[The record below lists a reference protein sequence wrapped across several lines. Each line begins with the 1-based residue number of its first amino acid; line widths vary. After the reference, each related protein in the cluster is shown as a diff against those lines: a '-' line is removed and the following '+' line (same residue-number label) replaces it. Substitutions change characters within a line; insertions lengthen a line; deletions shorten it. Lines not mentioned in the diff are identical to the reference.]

1 MRLRIVVADDHPV
14 VRLGASAI
22 IAKSGIG
29 DVVGEANGTDSLLAL
44 LAQVAC
50 DVLVTDFTMPGGNH
64 PDGLALLSAV
74 RRRHPDLPIVLL
86 STMSNPS
93 LLRLAMES
101 GAQALVDKAAT
112 SLDELPTAILTVRRG
127 QTYVSSGIRQLI
139 SALDEVTS
147 RQSPSLS
154 PRETEVLRLLAN
166 GMSVSGI
173 AAQLNR
179 SITTISHQKN
189 SAMRKLGITNDADLF
204 SFLQAQQLR

>member
-44 LAQVAC
+44 LSQVAC

-189 SAMRKLGITNDADLF
+189 SAMRKLGITNEADLF

>member
-44 LAQVAC
+44 LSQVAC